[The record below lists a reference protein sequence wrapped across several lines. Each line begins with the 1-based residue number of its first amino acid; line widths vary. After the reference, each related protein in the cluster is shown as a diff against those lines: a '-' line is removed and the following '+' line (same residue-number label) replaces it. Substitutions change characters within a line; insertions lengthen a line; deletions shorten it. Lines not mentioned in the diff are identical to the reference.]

1 MAHWRLNLGGALIT
15 RTTVVHTSNLP
26 LPLKTVTVFTH
37 NLCRTYMPHITCL
50 TRFFSNDRR
59 AFLRVTTFGDLMGRF
74 CTCCSVREEMLPT
87 VVMLRARPSC
97 TRPWVL
103 WRVWR
108 CEDSV
113 GGSYMLITRLSEHGE
128 DFSSMKESAAD

>member
-1 MAHWRLNLGGALIT
+1 MGLGLRL
-15 RTTVVHTSNLP
+15 VHTSNLP
-26 LPLKTVTVFTH
+26 LPLKTVTVSTH
-37 NLCRTYMPHITCL
+37 NLVHVEHIMAHITGH
-50 TRFFSNDRR
+50 
-59 AFLRVTTFGDLMGRF
+59 TTHILVSPGSSQMTGVPPEGHDLGDLMGRF

-87 VVMLRARPSC
+87 VVMLRARTSC

-113 GGSYMLITRLSEHGE
+113 RVEVGGTMQCV
-128 DFSSMKESAAD
+128 K